1 MPDLRG
7 YLALEDAFNQA
18 SVFRE
23 IESILH
29 WDAATHMPLAAA
41 QARGEQ
47 LATIKILAHD
57 ILTRPALSTDLAEA
71 QSDTDLE
78 DWQRANLR
86 EMERLVTHATA
97 VPGDLVAALAK
108 ASSACEAV
116 WRSARKDDGFK
127 AVLPCFSTLIDLTR
141 QAAQA
146 KAEAFGCSAYD
157 ALIDRWEPGMRGV
170 DIDDLFSDLETFLA
184 GLIPQVMEVQ
194 AGRPPALI
202 PSGPFP
208 IENQR
213 RLATEL
219 MTVAGFDFK
228 RGSLDDSLHPFCGGG
243 SDDVRITARYDEDDF
258 TQGIMAVLH
267 ETGHALYEM
276 GLPDQWRRQPV
287 GSARGMSLHESQS
300 LSMEMQACRSRQ
312 FMDFLAPLA
321 RRIFAQEGPEW
332 SAVNFYRLATYVQPS
347 AIRVDADEVTY
358 PAHVI
363 LRYRLEKAILSGD
376 LSPADLPIIW
386 RDEMKRLVG
395 YVPAND
401 REGCLQDIHWYEGL
415 WGYFPTYALGAMT
428 AAQLFQAACHDQ
440 PDLMTKLAHG
450 DFTDLTSWM
459 RTHIHVWG
467 SRYSSADLM
476 VRATGRPLDAEA
488 YKQHLTHRYLNDG
501 KNNGG

>member
-7 YLALEDAFNQA
+7 YAALEAAFGQA
-18 SVFRE
+18 GVYSE

-41 QARGEQ
+41 KVRGEQ
-47 LATIKILAHD
+47 LATIKMLAHD
-57 ILTRPALSTDLAEA
+57 ILTGPALGGYLAQA
-71 QSDTDLE
+71 QSDTTLG

-86 EMERLVTHATA
+86 EMERLVAHATA
-97 VPGDLVAALAK
+97 VPSDLVAALAK
-108 ASSACEAV
+108 AASACEAV
-116 WRSARKDDGFK
+116 WRSARKNDDFK
-127 AVLPCFSTLIDLTR
+127 AVLADFSHLVDLTR

-146 KAEAFGCSAYD
+146 KAAAFGCGTYD
-157 ALIDRWEPGMRGV
+157 ALIDRWEPGMRVV
-170 DIDDLFSDLETFLA
+170 DIDDLFADLETFLS
-184 GLIPQVMEVQ
+184 GFIPQVMEAQ
-194 AGRPPALI
+194 AARPPPLT

-208 IENQR
+208 IDHQR

-219 MTVAGFDFK
+219 MTAAGFDFK

-243 SDDVRITARYDEDDF
+243 SDDVRITVRYDENDF
-258 TQGIMAVLH
+258 TQAIMAVLH

-276 GLPDQWRRQPV
+276 GLPNQWRRQPV

-300 LSMEMQACRSRQ
+300 LSVEMQACRSRQ

-321 RRIFAQEGPEW
+321 GNLFGQDGPAW
-332 SAVNFYRLATYVQPS
+332 SAANFYRLATRVQPS

-363 LRYRLEKAILSGD
+363 LRYQLEKAILSGD
-376 LSPADLPIIW
+376 LPPADLPIAW
-386 RDEMKRLVG
+386 RDGMKRLVG
-395 YVPAND
+395 YRPTND
-401 REGCLQDIHWYEGL
+401 QEGCLQDIHWYEGL
-415 WGYFPTYALGAMT
+415 WGYFPTYVLGAMT

-440 PDLMTKLAHG
+440 PDLMTKLGRG
-450 DFTDLTSWM
+450 DFTDLTNWM

-476 VRATGRPLDAEA
+476 VRATGRPLDAES
-488 YKQHLTHRYLNDG
+488 YKRHLTHRYLHDG
-501 KNNGG
+501 QNNAG